1 MILAP
6 AAGLE
11 RRSSLLASYAAGLA
25 RLTERGLAE
34 VAIERGRA
42 LARVDATIRAVVQQS
57 FDGIVVFDAMHRV
70 VMANEAAATIFAVRT
85 DQLVGTGLERL
96 FSDLDPPSTLEAM
109 GALGAGEEQE
119 TGRRE
124 CRGRRG
130 DGSSFPAELSLCRIS
145 VEGQPQLVATVRDV
159 SERYA
164 HESRLRHQATH
175 DALTDLANRALLQS
189 TLQGDLGRLAAE
201 GGRLALLLLD
211 LDRFKEV
218 NDTLGHQVG
227 DLLLID
233 VARRLRQAVRG
244 RDLVA
249 RLGGDEF
256 AVLLRDD
263 PELDDVLEVARRV
276 VETIQQPFELG
287 DLAVTDID
295 ASVGVALAPE
305 HSSDTVDLLRCA
317 DVAMYAAK
325 SGTSPIEVYRQDK
338 DPHCRRRLVAS
349 TAIRRAIRNDEFA
362 LVYQPQFCLRTGDL
376 VGAEAL
382 LRWEHP
388 EHGAIAPTEFIAVA
402 EQTGSIVQLTHWI
415 MDTALD
421 QLAHWCERGLE
432 IAVAVNVAA
441 RSLHDDRLLDLVLA
455 KMTRLRLPPRLLT
468 LELTERGVIAG
479 TETIARVL
487 GRLGQFGVR
496 LSVDDFGT
504 GYSSLALLQRLSVHE
519 LKIDPSFVAGMMR
532 NEQDRVLVR
541 STVELA
547 HNLGLIAVAE
557 GIETEEQLDQLRAI
571 GCNGGQGYLLGRP
584 VGAEE
589 LERAGAAGIFAPAR
603 VAPSA
608 AVPTLRAS

>member
-1 MILAP
+1 MPDLLSIQGLRAGYGEAVVLPDMSLALADGRKLRLTCRGLP
-6 AAGLE
+6 AGGCLVLVEDRARE
-11 RRSSLLASYAAGLA
+11 RASGSEALRLGHVDDLTGLASRVEFGERLEQSLAGLA
-25 RLTERGLAE
+25 
-34 VAIERGRA
+34 
-42 LARVDATIRAVVQQS
+42 
-57 FDGIVVFDAMHRV
+57 
-70 VMANEAAATIFAVRT
+70 
-85 DQLVGTGLERL
+85 
-96 FSDLDPPSTLEAM
+96 
-109 GALGAGEEQE
+109 GAG
-119 TGRRE
+119 
-124 CRGRRG
+124 
-130 DGSSFPAELSLCRIS
+130 GS
-145 VEGQPQLVATVRDV
+145 V
-159 SERYA
+159 
-164 HESRLRHQATH
+164 
-175 DALTDLANRALLQS
+175 ALLC
-189 TLQGDLGRLAAE
+189 
-201 GGRLALLLLD
+201 LD
-211 LDRFKEV
+211 LDRFKAV
-218 NDTLGHQVG
+218 NDTLGHPLG
-227 DLLLID
+227 DALLRL
-233 VARRLRQAVRG
+233 VAERLRSAVRG
-244 RDLVA
+244 TDLVA

-519 LKIDPSFVAGMMR
+519 LKIDASFVAGMMR

-603 VAPSA
+603 LAPSA
-608 AVPTLRAS
+608 VVPTLRAS